1 MEGLGGAY
9 EGGAAMTNTPQ
20 ATPRNYLDME
30 HDFVVTISTIQ
41 GVMDLLS
48 DVQPNKVPPAESL
61 AKIAGGMHRLAEDAN
76 RIFYEVLNLHM
87 AELKRHKALEV
98 AHD

>member
-1 MEGLGGAY
+1 
-9 EGGAAMTNTPQ
+9 MTNNPK
-20 ATPRNYLDME
+20 AMSRDYLDME

-61 AKIAGGMHRLAEDAN
+61 AKIAGGMYRLAKDAN
-76 RIFYEVLNLHM
+76 RIFYEVLNLHL
-87 AELKRHKALEV
+87 AELKRHKVQEV
-98 AHD
+98 GHD